1 MTHRDTRDDGDRA
14 RDREIGFLRR
24 LLLLSWLII
33 GALAL
38 RWAFAEPAV
47 VRLLQGIAP

>member
-1 MTHRDTRDDGDRA
+1 MTRRDPRDDGDRA

-33 GALAL
+33 GTLAL
-38 RWAFAEPAV
+38 RWAFTEPSV
-47 VRLLQGIAP
+47 LQMLQGLAP